1 MRRRKFI
8 AGLGAAIGWA
18 AAARAQQSDRMRRV
32 GVLMRFPEDDPVGLS
47 WVRAFRETLE
57 VSGWRDGRNIR
68 IDYRWGPSTFERLRT
83 QAADLLSLKPEVIF
97 TGGAIPLSALQQE
110 TRTVPL
116 VFAAVTEP
124 VAGGFVDSMS
134 RPGGNIT
141 GFTNFQ
147 YAMAGKWL
155 EILKEVAPRI
165 LNVGLIQDPLNADW
179 PGYNYAIKA
188 VSSSAGVNVIPSP
201 VGNAG
206 EIEPALLALGQ
217 LPQAGL
223 IMLPDVFLASQR
235 ELMISLAARHRLPAV
250 YPFLDFAAAGGL
262 VSYGPSFIELF
273 RGAASYVDRVLR
285 GARPEELPVQA
296 PTKFELVINLKAA
309 KAVGLTIPESF
320 LVRADEVIE

>member
-147 YAMAGKWL
+147 YSMAGKWL

-179 PGYNYAIKA
+179 PGYNSAIKA
-188 VSSSAGVNVIPSP
+188 VSSSVGVNVIATPT
-201 VGNAG
+201 GNIG
-206 EIEPALLALGQ
+206 EIERALFALGQ

-223 IMLPDVFLASQR
+223 IMLPDAFLVSQR
-235 ELMISLAARHRLPAV
+235 ELVISLAARHRLPAV
-250 YPFLDFAAAGGL
+250 YPFRDFAAAGGL
-262 VSYGPSFIELF
+262 VSYGPIFIELC

-285 GARPEELPVQA
+285 GARPGELPVQA
-296 PTKFELVINLKAA
+296 PSKFELVVNLKAA
-309 KAVGLTIPESF
+309 NAIGLAVPESF